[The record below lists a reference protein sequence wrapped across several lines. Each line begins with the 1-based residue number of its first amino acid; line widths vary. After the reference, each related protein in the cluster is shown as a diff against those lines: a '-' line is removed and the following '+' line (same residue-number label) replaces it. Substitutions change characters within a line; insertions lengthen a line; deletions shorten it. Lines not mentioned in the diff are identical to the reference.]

1 MRLDQN
7 PVYRKAI
14 YPWYDSE
21 TACYVLL
28 VLMLPVFLF
37 GITGISVA
45 SDIVEYGEYIW
56 VPYLLV
62 FLSSVV
68 ILSITLR
75 LVRRYMNRYSK

>member
-21 TACYVLL
+21 AACYVLL
-28 VLMLPVFLF
+28 AFMLPVFLF
-37 GITGISVA
+37 GITGILVA
-45 SDIVEYGEYIW
+45 SDIAEYHEYIW
-56 VPYLLV
+56 VPSLLV

-68 ILSITLR
+68 ILSISTR
-75 LVRRYMNRYSK
+75 LVRRYLNRYSK